1 MAEKLNPNAE
11 LVADW
16 RHRPAHAFA
25 HVGLPV
31 VDVERHARESITGD
45 LMTRRGEWAAL
56 STSRS
61 RRRAKPFDVKWL
73 SQPHGRLR
81 LVSSTAL
88 RISCVTASGCDTMDV
103 CEAAPTQRRS

>member
-45 LMTRRGEWAAL
+45 LMTRRGE
-56 STSRS
+56 
-61 RRRAKPFDVKWL
+61 
-73 SQPHGRLR
+73 
-81 LVSSTAL
+81 
-88 RISCVTASGCDTMDV
+88 
-103 CEAAPTQRRS
+103 